1 MQVTVNPGPV
11 DPVASNASGYIVAG
25 SFADGQ
31 EVSDSAARPQSANAN
46 IEVLRCKHLIS
57 ATFRRHIR
65 RNGRKTCIHLPL
77 LFARTQSRI
86 AGLLTSIRLCFGHQ
100 VQTLRTTSELHLAG
114 GSDSA

>member
-1 MQVTVNPGPV
+1 MQVTVSAGPV

-57 ATFRRHIR
+57 AKLSGATSDA
-65 RNGRKTCIHLPL
+65 TA
-77 LFARTQSRI
+77 ARPAYICHSCLRER
-86 AGLLTSIRLCFGHQ
+86 SHESQ
-100 VQTLRTTSELHLAG
+100 VC
-114 GSDSA
+114 